1 MLSGFG
7 QHLVWRKAIDP
18 RCNGCDFISTQLAA
32 HGHCG
37 FPLVGD
43 ELVEQT
49 LLRIA
54 GMNHR
59 PVGTT
64 PQCGLY
70 RSQVEAST
78 LHRAAVTNQ
87 AVSVEEREYLI
98 LEGCV
103 DILQFGLVSNSNL
116 KGLGAGHGEVH
127 KQIEPTHHAHDQSV

>member
-1 MLSGFG
+1 MGG
-7 QHLVWRKAIDP
+7 
-18 RCNGCDFISTQLAA
+18 
-32 HGHCG
+32 
-37 FPLVGD
+37 

-54 GMNHR
+54 GTNHR

-87 AVSVEEREYLI
+87 AVSVEEREYLN
-98 LEGCV
+98 LEGGV
-103 DILQFGLVSNSNL
+103 DKLQLGLVSHSYF
-116 KGLGAGHGEVH
+116 KGLRSGQAEVH